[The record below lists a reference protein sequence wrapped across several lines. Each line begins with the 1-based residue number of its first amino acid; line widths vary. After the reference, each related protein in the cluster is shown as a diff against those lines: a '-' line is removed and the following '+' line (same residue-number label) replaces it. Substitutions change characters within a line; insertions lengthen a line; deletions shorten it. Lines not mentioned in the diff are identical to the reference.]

1 MMVDIHFSPLVMLQL
16 DVQHVQLLGVVN
28 GDVLQDLG
36 EVLLNSIPHIQT
48 KFIPIRK
55 RRKRK
60 QENERIIK
68 TG

>member
-55 RRKRK
+55 RRT
-60 QENERIIK
+60 QENKRIIK